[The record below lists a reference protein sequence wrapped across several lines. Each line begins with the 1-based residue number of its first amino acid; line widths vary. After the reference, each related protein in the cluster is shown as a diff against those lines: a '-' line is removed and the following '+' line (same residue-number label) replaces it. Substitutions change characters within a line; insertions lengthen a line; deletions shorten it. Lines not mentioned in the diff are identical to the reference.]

1 MAIRTVVEKVNLKLE
16 LDGGIVD
23 DKQKIIAKSYSKI
36 KTDVLDE
43 DLYAT
48 AAALQ
53 TLQSKNMLNVK
64 RVEEVKLIQE

>member
-1 MAIRTVVEKVNLKLE
+1 MAIKSIVEKVNLKLE

-23 DKQKIIAKSYSKI
+23 EKQKIIAKSYSKI

-48 AAALQ
+48 ALALQ
-53 TLQSKNMLNVK
+53 TLQSKSTLNVK
-64 RVEEVKLIQE
+64 RVEEVKLIEE